1 MPIPVAGHRH
11 FIGPG
16 ATTDNKMILQYFC
29 MVSVQFDPAG
39 DCARGLFKPFTESV
53 QAEVGSNDD
62 YINDQNTRD

>member
-1 MPIPVAGHRH
+1 
-11 FIGPG
+11 
-16 ATTDNKMILQYFC
+16 